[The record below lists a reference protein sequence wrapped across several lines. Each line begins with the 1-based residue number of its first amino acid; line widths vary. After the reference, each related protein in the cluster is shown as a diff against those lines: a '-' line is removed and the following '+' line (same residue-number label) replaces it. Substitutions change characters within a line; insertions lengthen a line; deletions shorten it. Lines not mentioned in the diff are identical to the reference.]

1 MKSTSKKS
9 HLRVDQAVSDSL
21 NSAARFLCVVM
32 ALEIHVAHKG
42 FPVVKDSIGT
52 HQVAQCLMIFRGS
65 VSVNSTNS
73 LYSSFHLEQ
82 KSNIKYTIV

>member
-1 MKSTSKKS
+1 MKSRSKQS
-9 HLRVDQAVSDSL
+9 HFWVGQPVSDSL
-21 NSAARFLCVVM
+21 NSAVRFLCVVK

-42 FPVVKDSIGT
+42 FPVVQDSTGT
-52 HQVAQCLMIFRGS
+52 HQVAQCLMIFWGS

-73 LYSSFHLEQ
+73 LYSYFHLEQ